1 MKKIKSENVSDV
13 SNIDALRIIAEENSE
28 YTIDEVDHRLF
39 ELTGNLISK
48 NKLAILWNTVLGIQ
62 EIGSSE
68 NQEEVV
74 SSVSS
79 ESDNKENDMTK
90 IEEVSSP
97 ENKVSLS
104 SAIRKILS
112 DDFEISIASIKEK
125 CLSITGKSPSNPLIF
140 QIKAK
145 MKQGAKIQKSI
156 KKITDIKKKVVSHS
170 KFNIVELTDKVKKI
184 KNLIEEFQGKE
195 NLIQF
200 VSAL

>member
-62 EIGSSE
+62 EIDSSE

-125 CLSITGKSPSNPLIF
+125 CLSITGKSPSNHLIF